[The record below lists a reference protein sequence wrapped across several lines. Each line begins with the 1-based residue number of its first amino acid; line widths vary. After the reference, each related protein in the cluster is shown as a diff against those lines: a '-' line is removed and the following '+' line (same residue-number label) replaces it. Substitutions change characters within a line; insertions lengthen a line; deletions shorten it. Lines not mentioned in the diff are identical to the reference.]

1 MSKDQL
7 KAFISQA
14 QVDSSLQ
21 DQLKAEGADVVSIA
35 KAAGFLITTEDLN
48 AHRQNL
54 SDEELEGVAGGG
66 GPSLSASS
74 LRGSS
79 RDFDP

>member
-1 MSKDQL
+1 M
-7 KAFISQA
+7 
-14 QVDSSLQ
+14 DSSLQ

-48 AHRQNL
+48 THRQNL
-54 SDEELEGVAGGG
+54 SDEELEALTGGG

-74 LRGSS
+74 CRGSS